1 MFQHTAA
8 RRRLEAI
15 QDRQCRPVCFNTQ
28 PPEGG
33 WLAFIISQVLNYLV
47 STHSRPKAAGYGGQH
62 RRLATGGFN
71 TQPPEGGW
79 GFKHFGFSFPCC
91 FNTQPPEGGWPQ
103 NKPLLISLYVST
115 HSRPKAAGYKTQR
128 QRNLFVCFNTQPPEG
143 GWLLEVDFFVVVGLV
158 STHSRPKAAGT
169 GRCGLEHGVFKVSTH
184 SRPKAAGIHLQ
195 NNIRC

>member
-143 GWLLEVDFFVVVGLV
+143 GWFWK
-158 STHSRPKAAGT
+158 SSSSP
-169 GRCGLEHGVFKVSTH
+169 
-184 SRPKAAGIHLQ
+184 
-195 NNIRC
+195 NIWCFNTQPPEGGWALF